1 MANTLSKE
9 FLSTGIFV
17 GRVVDNDD
25 PNREGRCRIMV
36 FGIFDFEEP
45 VLDKN
50 NKPIAGQT
58 KRTELPTED
67 IPWAYPRSNNFFA
80 GGDGGFGNLS
90 VPKIGT
96 IVSVNFCDG
105 NIYSPEYSAIMNINT
120 DMQAAIT
127 NSYLNSHVFGWDQD
141 ENLRVYYTPDNG
153 MEIFL
158 RDSHITINPDTSI
171 TIEHSGSESIIEL
184 IGPNIN
190 ITCNSSINLTSNSLI
205 RAESTEVAM
214 NGSAV
219 TKLGPAPT
227 YSAVLAEP
235 LWTFLKSLAT
245 AVDGKL
251 PSTPGVYSSQA
262 AAFEQLSTSKNV
274 KVSS

>member
-1 MANTLSKE
+1 MASTLEKRY
-9 FLSTGIFV
+9 LSQGSFV

-36 FGIFDFEEP
+36 FGVFDFEEP
-45 VLDKN
+45 VYDKN
-50 NKPIAGQT
+50 NKPIPGQT
-58 KRTELPTED
+58 KRTELKKED
-67 IPWAYPRSNNFFA
+67 IPWAYPKNNNFFA
-80 GGDGGFGNLS
+80 GGEGGFGNLS
-90 VPKIGT
+90 VPKIGA

-105 NIYSPEYSAIMNINT
+105 NIYSPEYSSIININT
-120 DMQAAIT
+120 DMQAAISA
-127 NSYLNSHVFGWDQD
+127 SYLNSHVFGWDQD
-141 ENLRVYYTPDNG
+141 EELKVYYTPDIG
-153 MEIFL
+153 MEISL
-158 RDSHITINPDTSI
+158 KDSHITINPDTSI

-184 IGPNIN
+184 VGPNIN
-190 ITCNSSINLTSNSLI
+190 ITCNSSINLASNSLI

-235 LWTFLKSLAT
+235 LWAFLKSLAT

-262 AAFEQLSTSKNV
+262 SAFEQLSTSKNV

>member
-1 MANTLSKE
+1 
-9 FLSTGIFV
+9 
-17 GRVVDNDD
+17 
-25 PNREGRCRIMV
+25 MV
-36 FGIFDFEEP
+36 FGVFDFEEP
-45 VLDKN
+45 IFDKN
-50 NKPIAGQT
+50 NKPIPGQS
-58 KRTELPTED
+58 KKTELPVED
-67 IPWAYPRSNNFFA
+67 IPWAYPRHNTFFA
-80 GGDGGFGNLS
+80 GGAGGFGNLS
-90 VPKIGT
+90 IPKIGT
-96 IVSVNFCDG
+96 IVFVTFCDG
-105 NIYSPEYSAIMNINT
+105 NIYSPEYSSIMNINT
-120 DMQAAIT
+120 DMQAAISG
-127 NSYLNSHVFGWDQD
+127 SYLNSHVFGWDQD
-141 ENLRVYYTPDNG
+141 EQLRVYYTPENG

-158 RDSHITINPDTSI
+158 KDSHITINADSSI
-171 TIEHSGSESIIEL
+171 TIEHAASESIVEL

-235 LWTFLKSLAT
+235 LWAFLKSLAT
-245 AVDGKL
+245 AVDAKL
-251 PSTPGVYSSQA
+251 PSSPGVYSSQA

>member
-1 MANTLSKE
+1 MARALDKS
-9 FLSTGIFV
+9 FLSSGNFV
-17 GRVVDNDD
+17 GRVVDNND
-25 PNREGRCRIMV
+25 PNQEGRCRIMV
-36 FGIFDFEEP
+36 FGVFDFEEP
-45 VLDKN
+45 VYDNK
-50 NKPIAGQT
+50 NKPIPGQV
-58 KRTELPTED
+58 KRTELATDEL
-67 IPWAYPRSNNFFA
+67 PWAYPRNNNVFA
-80 GGDGGFGNLS
+80 GGNGGFGNLS
-90 VPKIGT
+90 IPKIGT

-105 NIYSPEYSAIMNINT
+105 NIYSPEYSSIMNINT
-120 DMQAAIT
+120 DMQAAISG
-127 NSYLNSHVFGWDQD
+127 SYLNSHVFGWDQD
-141 ENLRVYYTPDNG
+141 ESLRVYYTPENG

-158 RDSHITINPDTSI
+158 KDSHITINADSSI
-171 TIEHSGSESIIEL
+171 TIEHAGSESIVEL

-214 NGSAV
+214 NGSSV

-235 LWTFLKSLAT
+235 LWAFLKSLAT

-251 PSTPGVYSSQA
+251 PSSPGVYSSQA

>member
-1 MANTLSKE
+1 MSNTLEKNY
-9 FLSTGIFV
+9 LQAGTFV

-45 VLDKN
+45 IFDTN
-50 NKPIAGQT
+50 EKPTGEI
-58 KRTELPTED
+58 KRTELPAAD
-67 IPWAYPRSNNFFA
+67 IPWAYPKGNRFFA
-80 GGDGGFGNLS
+80 GGDGGYGDLS
-90 VPKIGT
+90 IPKIGT

-105 NIYSPEYSAIMNINT
+105 NIYAPEYHSIMNINT
-120 DMQAAIT
+120 DMQAAISG
-127 NSYLNSHVFGWDQD
+127 SYLNSHSFGWDSD
-141 ENLRVYYTPDNG
+141 EELRVYYTPENG

-158 RDSHITINPDTSI
+158 KDSHITINADASI
-171 TIEHSGSESIIEL
+171 TIEHANSDSIIEL
-184 IGPNIN
+184 VGPNIN
-190 ITCNSSINLTSNSLI
+190 ITANSSVNITSNSLI

-214 NGSAV
+214 NGSSV

-235 LWTFLKSLAT
+235 LWTFLKSMAAGLDA
-245 AVDGKL
+245 KL
-251 PSTPGVYSSQA
+251 PASPGAYASQA